1 MVLTLL
7 PSDFRF
13 WLLSFGVDT
22 CVLGVDTSIQNAFHR
37 FFDNL
42 SVKSLFFLYDILPW
56 IYMIFVY
63 FYQIQI
69 DELFRSFT
77 DLIIL
82 ASGLKVSTL
91 SVRKC
96 LRGFL

>member
-42 SVKSLFFLYDILPW
+42 IVKLFFFLYDILPW

-69 DELFRSFT
+69 DELFKSFT
-77 DLIIL
+77 WFDHF
-82 ASGLKVSTL
+82 
-91 SVRKC
+91 
-96 LRGFL
+96 GFWAQGVDTSEYGVDTFC

>member
-1 MVLTLL
+1 MSIQVSTLL
-7 PSDFRF
+7 PSDSGFG
-13 WLLSFGVDT
+13 LLTFGVDT
-22 CVLGVDTSIQNAFHR
+22 YTPGVDTSIQNAFHR

-42 SVKSLFFLYDILPW
+42 SIKSFFFLYDILPW

-69 DELFRSFT
+69 DELSWSFT

-91 SVRKC
+91 
-96 LRGFL
+96 